1 MRIRPMSRS
10 DRPAVKAMLEAAG
23 VFSEEEVDVA
33 CELID
38 TYLDDPGQ
46 KDYIIDVCEG
56 REGEVQGYVCWGRKA
71 LTEGVYDLYWVAVS
85 PSSRRRGVGAA
96 LVRHVEAQI
105 LARGGRMLLVETS
118 STGPYDAARAL
129 YSRMGYSVVARVPD
143 FYRVGDDLEL
153 YCKRLEPKRGRN
165 RPASKNQDRPAKP

>member
-10 DRPAVKAMLEAAG
+10 DRPAVKATLGGVG
-23 VFSEEEVDVA
+23 VFSDEEVATA

-46 KDYIIDVCEG
+46 KEYIIDVCEG
-56 REGEVQGYVCWGRKA
+56 QDGEVLGYVCWGKKP

-85 PSSRRRGVGAA
+85 PSRHRRGVGAA
-96 LVRHVEAQI
+96 LMRHVEARI
-105 LARGGRMLLVETS
+105 LDRGGRMLLIETS

-129 YSRMGYSVVARVPD
+129 YERMGCSLVARVPD

-153 YCKRLEPKRGRN
+153 YCKRLGPNGGGSAGSAHHNPE
-165 RPASKNQDRPAKP
+165 